1 MTTITHPDLFL
12 FFIGVIGVAA
22 FLSLVRIIKGPT
34 AADRAVAMD
43 IMTNITIVLLVI
55 LGLFFDR
62 FVYLDVAL
70 VYGILSFVGIIAIA
84 RYLEKGM

>member
-12 FFIGVIGVAA
+12 FFIGVIAVAA

-70 VYGILSFVGIIAIA
+70 VYGILSFVGVIAIA